1 MAHAKTNLGG
11 AVQVLGAS
19 LAGIGFLTQLSQ
31 ISPNTSTI
39 LSPTQLAVMWYVA
52 LFGVI
57 VGAIGKALTAY
68 YAADASI
75 VNNIAD
81 AVDAINQTGP
91 NKSAVPAVSP

>member
-1 MAHAKTNLGG
+1 
-11 AVQVLGAS
+11 
-19 LAGIGFLTQLSQ
+19 
-31 ISPNTSTI
+31 
-39 LSPTQLAVMWYVA
+39 MWYVA